1 MAGWNLEE
9 TGILVCVQCAQR
21 WTEPDRSRSV
31 TDAPVVQ
38 IMGSFSLFMSQRR
51 RGNLTSPMQQ
61 RATPM
66 TMHPI
71 SCDVT
76 EEANIIGEGAGG
88 EVSGLRSPSVPLSP
102 LTVIAL
108 HGIGEG
114 GRRHQACHY
123 GIAASHSSS
132 TSVVYS

>member
-76 EEANIIGEGAGG
+76 EEANIIGEGGG
-88 EVSGLRSPSVPLSP
+88 RSPAFAPPLSRFLRSPS
-102 LTVIAL
+102 
-108 HGIGEG
+108 
-114 GRRHQACHY
+114 
-123 GIAASHSSS
+123 
-132 TSVVYS
+132 

>member
-76 EEANIIGEGAGG
+76 DEAKI
-88 EVSGLRSPSVPLSP
+88 SLSIQ
-102 LTVIAL
+102 VM
-108 HGIGEG
+108 
-114 GRRHQACHY
+114 R
-123 GIAASHSSS
+123 IAASKACCGRIWERGL
-132 TSVVYS
+132 